1 MATVVW
7 TTLTIAGM
15 VAMFGA
21 CVILVVG
28 GVRVLENALGKNRN
42 KPSP

>member
-7 TTLTIAGM
+7 TTLTITGM

-28 GVRVLENALGKNRN
+28 GVRVLENVLGKNRN
-42 KPSP
+42 KPSA